1 MDAKFYATADQI
13 ISAYR
18 KENLLWEHKP
28 NETLLFSCNSA
39 QTKSFTDHGMAH
51 YHNLINSRALEMC
64 HINK

>member
-1 MDAKFYATADQI
+1 MDAKFDASADEI

-18 KENLLWEHKP
+18 EEKLLQEHKP

-39 QTKSFTDHGMAH
+39 QTKSFTDHCMVH